1 MSEFFLSSLWQTYLS
16 AFLVGLIGG
25 VHCLGMCGGIV
36 SALSLGLPKDQR
48 NSAGKMLPF
57 QLAYNT
63 GRISSYV
70 IAGAVMG
77 GLGTLLLQWLPLHI
91 SQRILLGAAGLM
103 MVLLGFYISG
113 WWMLLSRVEKFGQH
127 FWKKLE
133 PTARRLLPIEHP
145 LQAFKVGLIWGWI
158 PCGLVYSMLISAV
171 SSGSAISGAT
181 IMLAFAL
188 GTLPNLLM
196 MGFLAGAAARLL
208 HSSWFRK
215 AAGLMIIGFGVW
227 TLSRV
232 F

>member
-1 MSEFFLSSLWQTYLS
+1 MPELWQTYLS
-16 AFLVGLIGG
+16 AFLVGFVGG

-36 SALSLGLPKDQR
+36 SALSLGLPKAHR

-57 QLAYNT
+57 QLAYNA

-70 IAGAVMG
+70 IAGAIMG
-77 GLGTLLLQWLPLHI
+77 GLGALLLHWLPLYW
-91 SQRILLGAAGLM
+91 SQRILFAAAGIM
-103 MVLLGFYISG
+103 MILLGFYISG
-113 WWMLLSRVEKFGQH
+113 WWMLLSRIEKYGQF

-133 PTARRLLPIEHP
+133 PLARRLLPIEST
-145 LQAFKVGLIWGWI
+145 LQAFKVGLVWGWI
-158 PCGLVYSMLISAV
+158 PCGLVYSMLINAV
-171 SSGSAISGAT
+171 SSGSAVSGAT

-208 HSSWFRK
+208 HSVWFKK
-215 AAGLMIIGFGVW
+215 AAGLMIMIFGVW
-227 TLSRV
+227 TLSKL